1 MVYKG
6 ETKKK
11 KEASRDK
18 EQAGTGTGTER
29 HETRALKGAQRA
41 ESVERRQQPIP
52 RSEQETH
59 TGAYTGA
66 LSLLLSIQHSKENRV
81 PSTWCLVPCPRLA
94 TIVPRERTH
103 THQITITH
111 RMMHRSSPG
120 ARGMHA
126 TFAHAH
132 MHAQACTSRT
142 LAAHAN
148 RRSLSFFCFC
158 FLFSS
163 SDFCPGFSL
172 LSFLL
177 MHVLFH
183 NPSSSSSSFLFIMSH
198 NQPRPSAAE
207 LSSSPKI
214 IWYQ

>member
-1 MVYKG
+1 MVFGSLPATSDYCP
-6 ETKKK
+6 
-11 KEASRDK
+11 AR
-18 EQAGTGTGTER
+18 A
-29 HETRALKGAQRA
+29 HTR
-41 ESVERRQQPIP
+41 
-52 RSEQETH
+52 
-59 TGAYTGA
+59 
-66 LSLLLSIQHSKENRV
+66 
-81 PSTWCLVPCPRLA
+81 
-94 TIVPRERTH
+94 
-103 THQITITH
+103 THQITH
-111 RMMHRSSPG
+111 RMTHRSSRSAG
-120 ARGMHA
+120 HARNFRTCTHACTSMHK
-126 TFAHAH
+126 
-132 MHAQACTSRT
+132 HAQACTSRT